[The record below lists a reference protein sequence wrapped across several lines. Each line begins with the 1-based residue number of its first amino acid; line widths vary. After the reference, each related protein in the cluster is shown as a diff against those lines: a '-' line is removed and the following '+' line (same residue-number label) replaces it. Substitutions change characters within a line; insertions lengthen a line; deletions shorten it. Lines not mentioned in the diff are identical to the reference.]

1 MEMTQVKYIT
11 AYLISYISEYC
22 PGTNLG
28 GEYNAKYFVFIPLQL
43 YSIWCQVSLGV
54 GRIE

>member
-28 GEYNAKYFVFIPLQL
+28 GEYNAKYFVFIPL
-43 YSIWCQVSLGV
+43 
-54 GRIE
+54 

>member
-1 MEMTQVKYIT
+1 MLMCYLQLSTILEGRMEMTQVKYIT

-28 GEYNAKYFVFIPLQL
+28 GEYNAKYFVFIPL
-43 YSIWCQVSLGV
+43 
-54 GRIE
+54 